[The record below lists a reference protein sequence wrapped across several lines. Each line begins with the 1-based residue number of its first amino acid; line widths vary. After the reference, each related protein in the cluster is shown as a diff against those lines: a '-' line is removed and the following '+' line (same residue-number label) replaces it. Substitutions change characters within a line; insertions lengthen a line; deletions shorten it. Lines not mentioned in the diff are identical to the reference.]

1 MDDKEDKI
9 KKLAY
14 EFFEKRGS
22 QSNYALDD
30 WLKAEKKNRGIF
42 WKVKFI
48 SKTYPWKYDL
58 FISIIGGIAASII
71 VSFLAW
77 YFINRIDS
85 DKIILCLRYAYE
97 YKYEKATQEYPIRKI
112 LGNVPISMSPGQNLW
127 FAVVNTN
134 INSIEKC
141 KLHLDFQEG
150 LIINSDTSWQA
161 QLPNRK
167 YTYVFYDS
175 LNNRLAI
182 ATNPLLVNFQ
192 KKGKY
197 KILYSITAQN
207 MKAKKGYF
215 YIEYKE

>member
-1 MDDKEDKI
+1 
-9 KKLAY
+9 
-14 EFFEKRGS
+14 
-22 QSNYALDD
+22 
-30 WLKAEKKNRGIF
+30 
-42 WKVKFI
+42 
-48 SKTYPWKYDL
+48 
-58 FISIIGGIAASII
+58 
-71 VSFLAW
+71 
-77 YFINRIDS
+77 
-85 DKIILCLRYAYE
+85 
-97 YKYEKATQEYPIRKI
+97 
-112 LGNVPISMSPGQNLW
+112 
-127 FAVVNTN
+127 VVNTN